1 MGIVAFLRRLFFGAP
16 APHPQNGQPVA
27 TAPASA
33 VPRLRSRPKLG
44 PLRFRRNAVRTP
56 PVREQSER
64 CPYKFATPSIAG
76 RFLNLST
83 DANPEA
89 LRAAGLPVL
98 VTPEDLAVWLGLP
111 LGKVAWLA
119 GRFYQNHR
127 PVSVA
132 ESHYHYRWLAKK
144 SGGHRLIEAPK
155 VLLKGVQLKILRE
168 ILDKVLPHPSAFG
181 FVAGRSAVMN
191 ASQHAGNYVVLK
203 LDLEN
208 FYTTVR
214 YSRVVAIFR
223 SLGFS
228 RAVALWLARL
238 TTTAAPGSL
247 EFPARQPRGIVPYL
261 HRHLP
266 QGAPT
271 SPAIA
276 NLSAFAMDVRLAG
289 LAKAF
294 HANYSRYADDLTF
307 SGSHRFAGALRDF
320 IPLSQQVIRSERF
333 LVNRAKRKVIRQNG
347 RQIVTGIVVNERPN
361 VSRADYDR
369 LKATLHNC
377 VRQGPRSQNVEQHTD
392 YAGHLLGRI
401 AWVASLNPARAV
413 KLRKLYEKIDWNR

>member
-1 MGIVAFLRRLFFGAP
+1 MGIVSFLRRLIFGAP
-16 APHPQNGQPVA
+16 APQSENGQPQPVP
-27 TAPASA
+27 PAD
-33 VPRLRSRPKLG
+33 VHQHVRPRLRR
-44 PLRFRRNAVRTP
+44 LRFVRHAVRTP
-56 PVREQSER
+56 PDREQSDVS
-64 CPYKFATPSIAG
+64 PYKFATPGIAG
-76 RFLNLST
+76 KFLNLGT
-83 DANPEA
+83 DANVES

-98 VTPEDLAVWLGLP
+98 VTPEDIAVWLGLP

-127 PVSVA
+127 PVSVT

-155 VLLKGVQLKILRE
+155 QQLKAVQHKILRE
-168 ILDKVLPHPSAFG
+168 ILDKIAPHPAAFG
-181 FVAGRSAVMN
+181 FVAGRSAAMN
-191 ASQHAGNYVVLK
+191 AAEHAGQYIVLK

-228 RAVALWLARL
+228 RAAALWLARL

-247 EFPARQPRGIVPYL
+247 EFPARQPHEILPYL

-276 NLSAFAMDVRLAG
+276 NLSAYALDVRLAG
-289 LAKAF
+289 LARAY

-320 IPLSQQVIRSERF
+320 IPLSQQVVRSERF
-333 LVNRAKRKVIRQNG
+333 LVNRAKRKVIRRNG
-347 RQIVTGIVVNERPN
+347 RQVVTGIVVNERPN
-361 VSRADYDR
+361 ISRSDYDR

-377 VRQGPRSQNVEQHTD
+377 VRQGPRSQNVEQHAD

-401 AWVASLNPARAV
+401 AWVATLNSTRAA
-413 KLRKLYEKIDWNR
+413 KLRKLYDRIDWNR